1 MTISEYAELAQ
12 RTASTKTK
20 SQKIG
25 HGCLGLIGE
34 AGEVVDILKKERYMS
49 MPYELAR
56 EKLIDECG
64 DLVWY
69 SVELCTGLG
78 MEFEEVYNQANIYDK
93 ICDTSI
99 GAMMNVLLIVVD
111 AYQFDSIAKAKRR
124 LGFYTVSEI
133 LANIIFLL
141 NNYHITFEEV
151 INFNIDKLSKRYP
164 EHIFNADRSNE
175 RYAQK

>member
-1 MTISEYAELAQ
+1 MTITEYAELAQ

-34 AGEVVDILKKERYMS
+34 AGEVVDVLKKERYMS

-69 SVELCTGLG
+69 SVELCTGLE
-78 MEFEEVYNQANIYDK
+78 MDFSEIYNQACMYEN
-93 ICDTSI
+93 ICDSSVE
-99 GAMMNVLLIVVD
+99 AMLNVLLIVAD
-111 AYQFDSIAKAKRR
+111 SFKFGSIADAKQC
-124 LGFYTVSEI
+124 LGLYTVSEM

-141 NNYHITFEEV
+141 NNYHITVDEV

-164 EHIFNADRSNE
+164 EHTFNADRSNE
-175 RYAQK
+175 RYV